1 MGNKPGGSVKTKS
14 TSSKSPT
21 SDHDK
26 SGINPIATDHID
38 DEELTALKL
47 VCISYIDMIEF
58 EIDQI
63 PPKKE
68 NEPEP
73 DFEPIFLRLKDYVN
87 KAKRQLGRQELDGGK
102 TIHKEI
108 ALPELPMEEPPTPS
122 MQSMNH
128 LASNSEFPDALSAP
142 SYVLCIYNISI

>member
-1 MGNKPGGSVKTKS
+1 MQKLKKLKSSFMGNKPGGSVKTKTPTAKVASSNHENLAIS
-14 TSSKSPT
+14 T
-21 SDHDK
+21 DQ
-26 SGINPIATDHID
+26 ID

-87 KAKRQLGRQELDGGK
+87 KAKRQLGRQELDAGK
-102 TIHKEI
+102 TKHIEI
-108 ALPELPMEEPPTPS
+108 NLPELPTEEPPTPS
-122 MQSMNH
+122 VRNTPH
-128 LASNSEFPDALSAP
+128 NASNSEFPDALAAP
-142 SYVLCIYNISI
+142 S